1 MKTVIAIQARLKSTR
16 LPRKI
21 LAEIGGKPLI
31 SQLFRRMRAV
41 RAADDVVI
49 SCPYADAGEVQ
60 ELTMLPCRSGPEED
74 VLTRLLIA
82 AKGYDFLVRVT
93 ADCPAMPPDL
103 VEHMISDAVN
113 RDEVVQNWRPRA
125 YPDGF
130 DCEVWPVKVLLELSD
145 SLTGDDREWFAQAYL
160 DQKKRSFHPGGDKQL
175 AKMRLTVDYPEDL
188 EVIEALYSDM
198 GDEVWGAR
206 RIIEWCYQNPR
217 IMRFNKMHVKDFGA
231 RPV

>member
-21 LAEIGGKPLI
+21 LSDLVGKPLI

-49 SCPYADAGEVQ
+49 SCPYADAAEIQ
-60 ELTMLPCRSGPEED
+60 EATLLPCRTGPEED
-74 VLTRLLIA
+74 VLTRLLNA

-93 ADCPAMPPDL
+93 ADCPALPPDL

-113 RDEVVQNWRPRA
+113 RKSVIQNWRPRA
-125 YPDGF
+125 FPDGF
-130 DCEVWPVKVLLELSD
+130 DCEVWPVETLLSLSDELS
-145 SLTGDDREWFAQAYL
+145 GDEREWFAQAYF
-160 DQKKRSFHPGGDKQL
+160 DAKKPNCHIEGGPGLTKI
-175 AKMRLTVDYPEDL
+175 RLTVDYPEDL
-188 EVIEALYSDM
+188 QVLEALYTDM
-198 GDEVWGAR
+198 GDEVWGTKS
-206 RIIEWCYQNPR
+206 IVEWCMRNPR
-217 IMRFNKMHVKDFGA
+217 IMKKNWHHVKSFGA